1 MWSNED
7 NENDNDKTLMSSHE
21 DNENDKTLMLSNN
34 DHENDK
40 TLIHNSWNA
49 SRFWKAAIRNYHFSR

>member
-21 DNENDKTLMLSNN
+21 DNENDKTLMLSNK

-40 TLIHNSWNA
+40 TLIREMPVVFGKLPFEITTFLGN
-49 SRFWKAAIRNYHFSR
+49 